1 MSDSLWP
8 HETQHT
14 RPPCPSPTPGVHS
27 NPCPLS
33 WWCHPTILSS
43 VIPFSCPQSFPASG
57 SFQMS
62 QLFISGTKVLEFN
75 SLDTTSYF
83 FLSFHQQFSGSSSF
97 LERSQFPLFWVRQGQ
112 HPTCWP
118 RTETGLQPSSLLL
131 GIVAKCDVPID
142 IALLTQ
148 ES

>member
-33 WWCHPTILSS
+33 RWWHPTILSS

-62 QLFISGTKVLEFN
+62 QLFISGAKVLEFHR
-75 SLDTTSYF
+75 LRYCSYC

-97 LERSQFPLFWVRQGQ
+97 LKRSQFPLFWVRQGQ
-112 HPTCWP
+112 HPICWP